1 MTAAADQSTRY
12 FYDGRG
18 QQLGVLNALTASEKA
33 KGLAPGGQQFK
44 EEVEPLTNYFV
55 GRLKKNYRN
64 GDYTF
69 GAIGTSVLRRF
80 DNPALEQLLPGHAE
94 AVGFDWNMGWKKRTY
109 SFMGN
114 FALSDVSGDS
124 MVIGRLQRSS
134 ARYFQR
140 PDRGAGSNGAFT
152 SGYDGTL
159 TGMRGYGGYA
169 RLAKDAGDWMGEAQV
184 NYRSPGFEVNDLA
197 FLTRADYFWVNGNI
211 IRAFTKPTRNYRRM
225 DYIVGGQQQVNYDG
239 DVTDRQVHT
248 WLGTETPF
256 YWTFTGSLQ
265 YRAEAYDD
273 RLTRGGPVVR
283 KAAQRS
289 AFFSIQ
295 SDSRKRVVVG
305 LNPFFGSS
313 SEGGS
318 NFSLSGDVNFK
329 PATNLSV
336 SLSPSYSRDV
346 GTAQFVR
353 KFADPAAT
361 NFFGQRVVFS
371 SITQKTLAFDTRVSA
386 TFTPTLTLEVVLQPF
401 VSSGDYYDFKE
412 FRAPRQLDKH
422 VFGGADVTVMKDAT
436 GTDSLY
442 VLDPDHNAGTENFS
456 WRNPDFNFR
465 SLRGNAVLRWEY
477 RPGSTMYVVWQ
488 QQRAGSAGYGDFDVS
503 RDIDAIFRQHAD
515 NIFLV
520 KVSYWLPR

>member
-1 MTAAADQSTRY
+1 MAAT
-12 FYDGRG
+12 
-18 QQLGVLNALTASEKA
+18 
-33 KGLAPGGQQFK
+33 
-44 EEVEPLTNYFV
+44 
-55 GRLKKNYRN
+55 
-64 GDYTF
+64 
-69 GAIGTSVLRRF
+69 
-80 DNPALEQLLPGHAE
+80 
-94 AVGFDWNMGWKKRTY
+94 
-109 SFMGN
+109 
-114 FALSDVSGDS
+114 
-124 MVIGRLQRSS
+124 
-134 ARYFQR
+134 
-140 PDRGAGSNGAFT
+140 
-152 SGYDGTL
+152 
-159 TGMRGYGGYA
+159 
-169 RLAKDAGDWMGEAQV
+169 
-184 NYRSPGFEVNDLA
+184 SPGFEVNDLA

-211 IRAFTKPTRNYRRM
+211 IRAFTKPTRHYRRM

-412 FRAPRQLDKH
+412 SRAPRQLAKH
-422 VFGGADVTVMKDAT
+422 VFGGADLTVMKDAA
-436 GTDSLY
+436 GADSLY
-442 VLDPDHNAGTENFS
+442 VLDPDHNAGTGNFS